1 MEFQGYHR
9 DSDVFDSRV
18 SKAFLRFDTTAACAI
33 SRIARRV
40 GQVRGGGW
48 REWGSVEMNLVN
60 NLGTLAKTNEEFRA

>member
-1 MEFQGYHR
+1 MEFQGYPR

-48 REWGSVEMNLVN
+48 REWGKVGLRWSMG
-60 NLGTLAKTNEEFRA
+60 LGTHAKTNEEFRA